1 MSVIDK
7 TKYFEAKRKL
17 NEFLEQHPEM
27 KSFQKQIDEVLE
39 KAGDNPEN
47 RLTVIFSMM
56 MDSFRS
62 LNSNI
67 NELNGGVQEV
77 TSKQKDLE
85 IA

>member
-47 RLTVIFSMM
+47 RLTVI
-56 MDSFRS
+56 
-62 LNSNI
+62 L
-67 NELNGGVQEV
+67 V
-77 TSKQKDLE
+77 
-85 IA
+85 